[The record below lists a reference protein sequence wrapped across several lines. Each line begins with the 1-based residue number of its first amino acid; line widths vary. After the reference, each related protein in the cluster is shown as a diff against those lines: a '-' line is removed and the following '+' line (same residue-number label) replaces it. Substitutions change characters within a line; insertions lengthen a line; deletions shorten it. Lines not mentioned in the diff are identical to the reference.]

1 MLLLTYRPTMLSFS
15 LSFSVSLLVRLARGL
30 WCDFSRLWPIVL
42 ALAEFMKRPWGSQA
56 VPATSGSWSKQLGR
70 IPTGP
75 AQLNRVL
82 DASLVLNATLDWGF
96 SEVCL
101 SEGCYWGSC
110 VHSGWHELGW
120 GGFEV
125 DGYSFRRA
133 SVWCELSFGE
143 MFVWCDIAACSSAC
157 GGCEGWLRA
166 RHRRTL
172 LDKRNMLP
180 ATSPVWS
187 QLCVSYLIL
196 EPKGRITP
204 CIKKSW

>member
-30 WCDFSRLWPIVL
+30 RCDFSRLWPIVL

-82 DASLVLNATLDWGF
+82 DASLVLNTTLDWGF

-120 GGFEV
+120 GG
-125 DGYSFRRA
+125 GLR
-133 SVWCELSFGE
+133 W
-143 MFVWCDIAACSSAC
+143 MDIALGERLSDVNSALGKC
-157 GGCEGWLRA
+157 LCDVTLRHAAQHVGAVRVGWGPD
-166 RHRRTL
+166 T
-172 LDKRNMLP
+172 D
-180 ATSPVWS
+180 
-187 QLCVSYLIL
+187 
-196 EPKGRITP
+196 EP
-204 CIKKSW
+204 C